1 MSSKDIS
8 PRLFL
13 DDEFEETKIV
23 PDKVVCLGMEFYNP
37 QNEMFR
43 LLGTKRS
50 FSQNETFFFS
60 HPYPPTLPF
69 SA

>member
-23 PDKVVCLGMEFYNP
+23 PDKVVCLGMENRRFPNW
-37 QNEMFR
+37 R
-43 LLGTKRS
+43 G
-50 FSQNETFFFS
+50 
-60 HPYPPTLPF
+60 
-69 SA
+69 